1 MDIIRQVGILGG
13 CMFFASI
20 AVAQGINVVVQRNL
34 SNTCTNCPRRGC
46 VVIGNA
52 PLLPPTF
59 SARCSR
65 TLENEC
71 AVNMAIGYSRF
82 HIADGIKFPTIKT
95 IPPEFDDI
103 SFRPLPYCVGGVCLT
118 NMTARVFAFDAAPA
132 FSSNSL
138 PCTLVSFY
146 SASTL
151 AEEAYVYS
159 LYVNDATGRVGLSI
173 QECSGYM
180 LFLENAMRYPFLS
193 SAECL
198 KQQDFMN
205 RMLERMFPEKSLVVP
220 AVPSGLPAQNRHLLP
235 DLEVNVDDI

>member
-1 MDIIRQVGILGG
+1 MDIIRIASTFGG
-13 CMFFASI
+13 FVLFAT
-20 AVAQGINVVVQRNL
+20 INLSQAMNMVVNTNL

-52 PLLPPTF
+52 PLQPPTF
-59 SARCSR
+59 SARCSG

-82 HIADGIKFPTIKT
+82 HIADGIEFLAQKT
-95 IPPEFDDI
+95 IPPVFDEI
-103 SFRPLPYCVGGVCLT
+103 SFCPLPYCVGGVCLT

-132 FSSNSL
+132 FSTNSL

-151 AEEAYVYS
+151 TEDTYVYS
-159 LYVNDATGRVGLSI
+159 LYVNDATGCVGLSI

-193 SAECL
+193 SAECR
-198 KQQDFMN
+198 KQQDFNN
-205 RMLERMFPEKSLVVP
+205 RMLERMFPEKSLVAP
-220 AVPSGLPAQNRHLLP
+220 SVPSGLPTRNRHLLP
-235 DLEVNVDDI
+235 DMEVNGNDF

>member
-1 MDIIRQVGILGG
+1 MDIIRRMGTLCG

-20 AVAQGINVVVQRNL
+20 AAAQGINVVVQRHL

-52 PLLPPTF
+52 PLLSPTF
-59 SARCSR
+59 SARCSG

-71 AVNMAIGYSRF
+71 AVNMAISYSRF
-82 HIADGIKFPTIKT
+82 HLADGIEFLTKKT
-95 IPPEFDDI
+95 IPPVFDEM
-103 SFRPLPYCVGGVCLT
+103 SFRPLPYCISGVCLT

-146 SASTL
+146 SASTF
-151 AEEAYVYS
+151 AKETYVYS

-173 QECSGYM
+173 QECSGHM

-193 SAECL
+193 SVECL

-205 RMLERMFPEKSLVVP
+205 RILERMFPEKNLVTP
-220 AVPSGLPAQNRHLLP
+220 TVPSGLPAQNRHLLP